1 LVAIGCF
8 DLGLQTRAID
18 IPNPWNLEPNPVTQ
32 ITFLVGSFHPNF
44 SAVGYCAYQ
53 VQRCLADKFD
63 ISTIAF
69 RDEPS
74 QPLEDR
80 LDAIRVHRIETPRMR
95 ARGIAQGTSGLG
107 GDARRIALRVKGAVR
122 RLFSSE
128 TVDHSLVCAYQARL
142 EAMDPRP
149 EVIVPVVFPFEAA
162 LAALAFKRDYP
173 EVYVIPYLF
182 DDFVD
187 SGSLHVLKLARAI
200 KRRRH
205 LHLERRMLKNADAV
219 LAMKPLRAHFEQYF
233 HTGLL
238 DKITY
243 LEHPLLTRPSRASS
257 LRYDNGVTRLCYTG
271 ALVKNVRDP
280 DYLLSILHAMQTK
293 QHVQADFYVMGNAA
307 AKIPSETSRGSV
319 KIINHGW
326 VPKSEADAAVQGAD
340 ILLNIGEMAGKQISS
355 KVFEYLASGKPIV
368 HLAYVP
374 EDSVTRIL
382 SKYPLA
388 LCLVQEQKRFKEN
401 VHLFSEFVAKKRHDI
416 LTFDAVKHL
425 YPEALPET
433 TAIKLGSLVRRICH
447 LPAPHHSKHSVGEH
461 DEQ

>member
-1 LVAIGCF
+1 M
-8 DLGLQTRAID
+8 
-18 IPNPWNLEPNPVTQ
+18 TQ

-44 SAVGYCAYQ
+44 EAVGYCAYQ

-74 QPLEDR
+74 QLLEDR

-122 RLFSSE
+122 RLLSSE
-128 TVDHSLVCAYQARL
+128 TVDHSLVRAYQARL

-149 EVIVPVVFPFEAA
+149 EVIVPVVFPIEAA
-162 LAALAFKRDYP
+162 LAALAFKRNYP

-200 KRRRH
+200 KRGRH
-205 LHLERRMLKNADAV
+205 LHLERRMLENADAV
-219 LAMKPLRAHFEQYF
+219 MAMKPLRAHFEKYF
-233 HTGLL
+233 IAGLL

-243 LEHPLLTRPSRASS
+243 LEHPLLTRPSGAST
-257 LRYDNGVTRLCYTG
+257 LRYDDGVTRLCYTG
-271 ALVKNVRDP
+271 SLIKNVRDP
-280 DYLLSILHAMQTK
+280 DYLLSLLHAMQTK

-319 KIINHGW
+319 KIINHGR
-326 VPKSEADAAVQGAD
+326 VPKPKADAAVQNAD
-340 ILLNIGEMAGKQISS
+340 ILINMGEMQGKQVSS
-355 KVFEYLASGKPIV
+355 KVFEYIATGKPII
-368 HLAYVP
+368 HLAYIENDAV
-374 EDSVTRIL
+374 SKIL
-382 SKYPLA
+382 EKYPLA
-388 LCLVQEQKRFKEN
+388 LCLVVDRKAFNANVSRLTTFILQERQGSLPFNKVKE
-401 VHLFSEFVAKKRHDI
+401 I
-416 LTFDAVKHL
+416 

-433 TAIKLGSLVRRICH
+433 TAKEFKDIINRTKLLEPDS
-447 LPAPHHSKHSVGEH
+447 PSFNDSKLANSSCLRKSYSSQSDREAQG
-461 DEQ
+461 